1 MKGQLRGPFKRSS
14 KNHRNECRG
23 MEMRRL
29 VVTLALASGLG
40 LSLPRV
46 QPVAAQAIVLP
57 DIEER
62 LTRARDATRKYAEKL
77 KVELHTALKNGGP
90 KAAIGA
96 CTSIA
101 PDLDAVVSEEMTIEI
116 SRTALKFRNADN
128 APDPWEQAGLEGFV
142 KQMAEGADPRKLE
155 VHDVTVTTEGQ
166 KLFRYMR
173 PIIMGEN
180 CMACH
185 GPNLPGDIK
194 SEIARTY
201 PDDKAY
207 GFNVGELRG
216 AFTLIQ
222 QVD

>member
-1 MKGQLRGPFKRSS
+1 MPRHAVRLALLAG
-14 KNHRNECRG
+14 
-23 MEMRRL
+23 L
-29 VVTLALASGLG
+29 VVL
-40 LSLPRV
+40 LPRADIADA
-46 QPVAAQAIVLP
+46 QTAATQTVVLP
-57 DIEER
+57 DIEDR
-62 LTRARDATRKYAEKL
+62 LTRAREATRKYSEKL
-77 KVELHTALKNGGP
+77 KIELHTALKNGGP

-96 CTSIA
+96 CTTIA
-101 PDLDAVVSEEMTIEI
+101 PELDGDISEEMAVEI
-116 SRTALKFRNADN
+116 GRTSLKIRNPDN
-128 APDPWEQAGLEGFV
+128 TPDPWEQAGLESFA
-142 KQMAEGADPRKLE
+142 KQMSEGADPRKLE
-155 VHDVTVTTEGQ
+155 LHDVTVTTEGQ

-173 PIIMGEN
+173 PIVMVET

-185 GPNLPGDIK
+185 GPNLPQDIK